1 MKNAEGERI
10 WWKMGYDVL
19 LSTVFLIFPKY
30 PDNMKKL
37 KAYMKL
43 LVPFLFSALLLGSE
57 WLEVSNL
64 CCASLVTGQRLNYS
78 NKAIF
83 IFNQ

>member
-10 WWKMGYDVL
+10 QWKMGYDML

-30 PDNMKKL
+30 PHGMKKL
-37 KAYMKL
+37 KACMKL
-43 LVPFLFSALLLGSE
+43 LLPFLLSALLLGNK

-64 CCASLVTGQRLNYS
+64 CCTSSVTGQRLNYS
-78 NKAIF
+78 NKGIF
-83 IFNQ
+83 IFHQ